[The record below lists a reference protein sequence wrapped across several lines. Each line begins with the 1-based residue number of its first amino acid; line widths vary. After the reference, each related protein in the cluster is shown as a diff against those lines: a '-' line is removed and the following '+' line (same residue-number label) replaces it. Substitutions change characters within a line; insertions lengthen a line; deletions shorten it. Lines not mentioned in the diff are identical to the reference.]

1 MRPTRTVRFGAFTVD
16 LRSGELYKQGRKIK
30 LQQRPFQIL
39 AVLLDRPGEVVT
51 REELRRQIWP
61 PDIFVDFDHSLK
73 TAISKIREAL
83 GDSADRPRY
92 LETLPR
98 RGYRFIGAVEAYQL
112 PHALGIRSAWR
123 CCLSRT

>member
-73 TAISKIREAL
+73 TAISKIR
-83 GDSADRPRY
+83 
-92 LETLPR
+92 
-98 RGYRFIGAVEAYQL
+98 
-112 PHALGIRSAWR
+112 
-123 CCLSRT
+123 